1 MTTTELTVQ
10 GPYDLGLSLQA
21 RASFSPEPE
30 PDTTVLQAAVRIEGK
45 PALLEVRQ
53 AARDSTILEVSS
65 RDDGDEKRLREQAGW
80 IVLAALDLLPF
91 YRSARNDPVIGPLI
105 RRFRGMKPIR
115 PATLFEMAVDAVIEQ
130 QISLAAA
137 RRIRARVVE
146 RFGERKAGLW
156 IFPASEDLAGAPLTA
171 LRQCGLSNR
180 KAEYINGLAGRVVD
194 GSFDLEGLKG
204 MSDDEVRSVISGV
217 RGFGRWSADYIL
229 IRGLGRPDAVPV
241 DDLAVRTIVG
251 RYLGDGSRMTAA
263 QVEERL
269 KSFAPFRGLAVFYL
283 LVHHRLATG
292 GLLPQKLEEMG
303 K

>member
-1 MTTTELTVQ
+1 MTTTQLTIQ
-10 GPYDLGLSLQA
+10 GPYDLGLSLRA

-30 PDTTVLQAAVRIEGK
+30 PDTTRLQAAVRIEER

-53 AARDSTILEVSS
+53 ATGDASVLQVTSPDDVDSE
-65 RDDGDEKRLREQAGW
+65 RLREQAGW
-80 IVLAALDLLPF
+80 MVLAELDVRPF
-91 YRSARNDPVIGPLI
+91 YRRAKNDPIIGPLA

-115 PATLFEMAVDAVIEQ
+115 PATLFEMAIDAVIEQ

-146 RFGERKAGLW
+146 HFGERKDGLW
-156 IFPASEDLAGAPLTA
+156 IFPGPEVLGHAPQHA

-180 KAEYINGLAGRVVD
+180 KAEYITGLARKVVD
-194 GSFDLEGLKG
+194 ESFDLNSLKG
-204 MSDDEVRSVISGV
+204 MSDEEVRSVIGEI

-251 RYLGDGSRMTAA
+251 KYLGRGSRMTAG
-263 QVEERL
+263 QVEQRL
-269 KSFAPFRGLAVFYL
+269 KPFIPFRGLAVFYL
-283 LVHHRLATG
+283 LVHHRLASER
-292 GLLPQKLEEMG
+292 K
-303 K
+303 

>member
-30 PDTTVLQAAVRIEGK
+30 PDTTVLQAAVKIGGK

-53 AARDSTILEVSS
+53 AAHDSTLLQVSS
-65 RDDGDEKRLREQAGW
+65 RDDADGKRLREQAGW
-80 IVLAALDLLPF
+80 IVLATLDLRPF
-91 YRSARNDPVIGPLI
+91 YRRVRNDPVIGPLI

-115 PATLFEMAVDAVIEQ
+115 PATLFEMAVDAVVEQ

-137 RRIRARVVE
+137 RRIRARMVE
-146 RFGERKAGLW
+146 RFGEKKDGLW
-156 IFPASEDLAGAPLTA
+156 IFPAPEDLAQVPLTA

-180 KAEYINGLAGRVVD
+180 KAEYISGLASKVVD

-204 MSDDEVRSVISGV
+204 MSDDEVRSVISAV

-229 IRGLGRPDAVPV
+229 IRGLGRPDAVPA
-241 DDLAVRTIVG
+241 DDLAVRSIVG
-251 RYLGDGSRMTAA
+251 KYLGDGSRMTAE
-263 QVEERL
+263 QVEKKL
-269 KSFAPFRGLAVFYL
+269 KPFAPFRGITVFYL
-283 LVHHRLATG
+283 LVHHRLA
-292 GLLPQKLEEMG
+292 PERK
-303 K
+303 

>member
-1 MTTTELTVQ
+1 MTTTRLTVQ

-21 RASFSPEPE
+21 RSSFSPEPE
-30 PDTTVLQAAVRIEGK
+30 PGTSVLQAAVRIEGK

-53 AARDSTILEVSS
+53 ATGDSSVLQVFSP
-65 RDDGDEKRLREQAGW
+65 DDVNRERLREQAGW
-80 IVLAALDLLPF
+80 IVLAALDLRPF
-91 YRSARNDPVIGPLI
+91 YRIARNDPIIGPLTK
-105 RRFRGMKPIR
+105 RFRGMKPIR
-115 PATLFEMAVDAVIEQ
+115 PATLFEMMIDAVIEQ

-156 IFPASEDLAGAPLTA
+156 IFPGPEALAMAPLDA
-171 LRQCGLSNR
+171 LRACGLSGR
-180 KAEYINGLAGRVVD
+180 KAEYITGLAGKVVD

-204 MSDDEVRSVISGV
+204 MSDNEVRSTISGI

-251 RYLGDGSRMTAA
+251 KYLGDGSRMTAK
-263 QVEERL
+263 QVEQRL
-269 KSFAPFRGLAVFYL
+269 QPFVPFRGIAVFYL
-283 LVHHRLATG
+283 LVHHRLA
-292 GLLPQKLEEMG
+292 PERK
-303 K
+303 